1 MSRKHPRKMVHSAP
15 SLSPDDEARVNSLL
29 EDISRLEPSAVSD
42 RLGSPRLAAV
52 FVERIPLENPGAI
65 NFMVAIQESFPQKEV
80 QKAVRKGLFRLKQR
94 GVDVPERRKDDRPAF
109 VAVRQEGSQSNA
121 YVSPP
126 DGLGNRA
133 VFIQTSRIPAGVD
146 LAMGVVSD
154 EKGMQEFVFGRY
166 SKRKAREMRDF
177 FFQSV
182 GDLLETSLE
191 HAATLLESAYHKSK
205 TGPNRATSDYL
216 RLRPWLLE
224 KASLLKAPIV
234 YELIPI
240 NSLADPAITDSQ
252 IDKLLGHK
260 WMETW
265 IVHPDE
271 IKPLIQEIL
280 SVQQS
285 PILVSAEQKGSRIQD
300 LKEGFVSKIYTD
312 EKRAL
317 TRARLEEIA
326 YLFYKAGE
334 EDYAVLALKAALSV
348 REKDSTF
355 KSSDF
360 LRHLVEHSLSYYL
373 GRMEENRKDM
383 SKEEPAS
390 RLILP

>member
-1 MSRKHPRKMVHSAP
+1 MSRKHPRKSVHSAP
-15 SLSPDDEARVNSLL
+15 SLSPDEEMRVNSLL
-29 EDISRLEPSAVSD
+29 EDLSRLEPLAVSD
-42 RLGSPRLAAV
+42 KLGSPRLAAV
-52 FVERIPLENPGAI
+52 FVERIPLEDPGAV

-109 VAVRQEGSQSNA
+109 VAVRQEESQSNA

-133 VFIQTSRIPAGVD
+133 VFIQTSRFPAGVD
-146 LAMGVVSD
+146 LSMGVVND
-154 EKGMQEFVFGRY
+154 EKGLQEFVFGRY
-166 SKRKAREMRDF
+166 SKRKAKEMRDF

-182 GDLLETSLE
+182 EDLLETSLE

-205 TGPNRATSDYL
+205 TGLNRATSDYL
-216 RLRPWLLE
+216 KLRPWLLE
-224 KASLLKAPIV
+224 KASLLEAPIV
-234 YELIPI
+234 YELISI
-240 NSLADPAITDSQ
+240 SSLADPAITDSQ

-271 IKPLIQEIL
+271 IKPLIHEIL

-285 PILVSAEQKGSRIQD
+285 PILVSAEQKSSRIQD

-355 KSSDF
+355 KSNDF
-360 LRHLVEHSLSYYL
+360 LRHLVDHSLSYYL

-383 SKEEPAS
+383 PKEETS